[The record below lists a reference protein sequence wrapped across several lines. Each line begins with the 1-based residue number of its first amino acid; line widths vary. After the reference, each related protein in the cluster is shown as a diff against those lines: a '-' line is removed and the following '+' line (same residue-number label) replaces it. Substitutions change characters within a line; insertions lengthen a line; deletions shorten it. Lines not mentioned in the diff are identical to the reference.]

1 MMIPKQVEYAV
12 FTKPWMTLPLPE
24 LGRMVKG
31 IGLDA
36 IELPV
41 RPGFQVTPEQV
52 AQGLPRA
59 ARELF
64 A

>member
-1 MMIPKQVEYAV
+1 MMGLKRAEYAV

-31 IGLDA
+31 TGFDA

-52 AQGLPRA
+52 AQDLPRA